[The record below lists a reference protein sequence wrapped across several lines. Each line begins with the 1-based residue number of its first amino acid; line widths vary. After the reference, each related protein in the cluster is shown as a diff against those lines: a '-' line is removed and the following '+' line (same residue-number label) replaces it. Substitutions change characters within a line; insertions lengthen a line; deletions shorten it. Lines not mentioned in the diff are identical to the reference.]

1 MGSTKPT
8 IIIEDVQAKSS
19 KPANVENDTSNKNP
33 KQAVEDEKK
42 LEPIARKEGAPILI
56 SDEGPKAKL
65 DVTLEE
71 VAIKEDEE
79 EDALKKKE
87 EEDVFEDEDE
97 EVTEFDLCTHGD
109 LVNDYMCYECTY
121 NRSWNSYLY

>member
-8 IIIEDVQAKSS
+8 IIIEDVQEKSS
-19 KPANVENDTSNKNP
+19 KPINVENENSNKNSN
-33 KQAVEDEKK
+33 QAVNDEEK
-42 LEPIARKEGAPILI
+42 LEPTARKEGTPILI
-56 SDEGPKAKL
+56 TDESPKAKL

-71 VAIKEDEE
+71 AATKED
-79 EDALKKKE
+79 D
-87 EEDVFEDEDE
+87 EEDVFKDEDE

-121 NRSWNSYLY
+121 NRFWN